1 MKKSKYLWRSVSNVA
16 IILILYKLFG
26 FEIALL
32 IALGVMGV
40 DLDYIREQWK
50 VEDWRCLT
58 KYS

>member
-1 MKKSKYLWRSVSNVA
+1 MKKSKYLWRSVWNVA

-50 VEDWRCLT
+50 VED
-58 KYS
+58 